1 MTGTGNEVLAAVAP
15 SVLRVANDEPDLL
28 ALIADLEALAGEVV
42 WAIDVAQ
49 QRVGQQ
55 PSRP

>member
-28 ALIADLEALAGEVV
+28 ALIADDRRGTAA
-42 WAIDVAQ
+42 
-49 QRVGQQ
+49 
-55 PSRP
+55 SRPAAEPP